1 MALTGKEMIDAEC
14 LKAALKYGGD
24 TYNVVA
30 LSVSSQTTHTYP
42 SSPYEF
48 DMPLSA
54 DVPDL
59 PWIELS
65 NGDIIIKEP
74 GLYAFDL
81 SLTGSVSGNW
91 GQYVAPRVYVTA
103 GGSIELARYDGKT
116 GYATSSSLS
125 AYHETKIQGGTAVNV
140 GDLTGTNAP
149 VLLMGEGAAVSVKSE
164 VNSKNSTT
172 FKISGTIKIIKF

>member
-1 MALTGKEMIDAEC
+1 MAVTGSEPISSEN
-14 LKAALKYGGD
+14 LK
-24 TYNVVA
+24 VA
-30 LSVSSQTTHTYP
+30 MRYINDVFNTVSLNVSSQTTHTYP

-59 PWIELS
+59 PWIGLS
-65 NGDIIIKEP
+65 NGDIVIKEP

-81 SLTGSVSGNW
+81 SLNGSVSGSW
-91 GQYVAPRVYVTA
+91 GQYVVPRVYVTA

-116 GYATSSSLS
+116 GPATSSSLS
-125 AYHETKIQGGTAVNV
+125 AYHETKIQDGAAVNV

-172 FKISGTIKIIKF
+172 FEISGTIKIIKF